1 MKTAKGIA
9 IQVTT
14 GFCLAS
20 PAFAETAARQD
31 DSSILV
37 WAFLGACA
45 LIIFLQLVP
54 IISMTFGLIKG
65 ATSGKKVDVE
75 LETVSSK
82 YR

>member
-1 MKTAKGIA
+1 MKTAKNIA
-9 IQVTT
+9 IKVTT
-14 GFCLAS
+14 FFALAS
-20 PAFAETAARQD
+20 PALAETAARQD

-54 IISMTFGLIKG
+54 VISMTFGLIKG
-65 ATSGKKVDVE
+65 ATGDKKSDAE
-75 LETVSSK
+75 LEPVSSK